1 MIEQVFDFVVNH
13 FVLVGIFAAL
23 VVAFLVN
30 EGRRGGASITT
41 NTLVNMVNR
50 DNAVILDIRD
60 NKDFKAGHIVD
71 AINIPF
77 SNLDKRVEELEKYKQ
92 QPIIIVCK
100 MGQHA
105 GAVGS
110 KLKALEFV
118 EVRRLGGGMAEWSA
132 ANLPVIKS

>member
-1 MIEQVFDFVVNH
+1 V
-13 FVLVGIFAAL
+13 
-23 VVAFLVN
+23 
-30 EGRRGGASITT
+30 TT

-77 SNLDKRVEELEKYKQ
+77 SNLDKRVGELEKYKQ
-92 QPIIIVCK
+92 RPIIIVCK

-105 GAVGS
+105 GGVGS
-110 KLKALEFV
+110 KLKALDFA
-118 EVRRLGGGMAEWSA
+118 EVHRLGGGMAEWSA
-132 ANLPVIKS
+132 ANLPLIKS

>member
-30 EGRRGGASITT
+30 EGKRGGASVTT

-50 DNAVILDIRD
+50 ENAVILDIRD

-71 AINIPF
+71 AITLLITSPQPPQ
-77 SNLDKRVEELEKYKQ
+77 KEEEEYSVKK
-92 QPIIIVCK
+92 V
-100 MGQHA
+100 
-105 GAVGS
+105 
-110 KLKALEFV
+110 F
-118 EVRRLGGGMAEWSA
+118 
-132 ANLPVIKS
+132 

>member
-1 MIEQVFDFVVNH
+1 
-13 FVLVGIFAAL
+13 
-23 VVAFLVN
+23 
-30 EGRRGGASITT
+30 
-41 NTLVNMVNR
+41 MVNR
-50 DNAVILDIRD
+50 ENAVILDIRD

>member
-13 FVLVGIFAAL
+13 FVLVGMFAAL
-23 VVAFLVN
+23 VAAFLVN
-30 EGRRGGASITT
+30 EGKRGGASVTT

-77 SNLDKRVEELEKYKQ
+77 GNLDNRVKELEKYKQ

-105 GAVGS
+105 GAVGT
-110 KLKALEFV
+110 KLKALDFV
-118 EVRRLGGGMAEWSA
+118 DVRRLGGGMGEWSA
-132 ANLPVIKS
+132 ASLPVIKS